1 VRVFSNSKRK
11 SLRRGAWRQGIC
23 VLLSVLLLFSVT
35 ACGKKDGAG
44 TDSAESGSTGAEA
57 AQAAPGGNSTGKGKE
72 AASAGQTGQEIEI
85 PEKPRKTED
94 GGISMDVF
102 AMDTYMTLLAYGENA
117 EEAILAAAAEIH
129 RLDDLLSTG
138 NPESEISKLNAAG
151 GGTISAD
158 VEELIARAGE
168 IHTETGGL
176 FDISIYPVMRL
187 WGFPSQ
193 EYRVP
198 DKAEIA
204 EALKLVDAAQI
215 TVTEVPPAGQAQTA
229 APSEGT
235 APAAPA
241 EGTDPAAA
249 PADTAAAPADAA
261 AAPAETAPAETAPAE
276 GAEPAAAPAEETA
289 PEAEQDAAA
298 PESAPADQPAEGSG
312 EAAGESTPAADG
324 AAQGS
329 VKETGKMMA
338 RAASPATVEVQAAAP
353 QNIYVK
359 IAAAENTGTAPAA
372 EGTAPSA
379 EGTAS
384 SAEGTTPSA
393 EAAENTETAAGE
405 ASLAADA
412 AAAPAADAAAAPE
425 ETVPSAE
432 TAAAPAADAAAAE
445 PAEME
450 KKVSFG
456 ITGMEIDLGGIAKGY
471 TSSRVMDIFR
481 EHGVK
486 HGLVSLGGNVQAIG
500 TKKNGKPW
508 RVAIQNPESEM
519 EYLGVLNIEDKCV
532 ITSGG
537 YERFFEKDGVHY
549 HHIIDPRTGYP
560 ADSGLISATIISD
573 DGALADGLST
583 SLFIMGKDEAEKY
596 WRDHAD
602 DFDYILEDEDGTLYV
617 TEGADEILTTDNR
630 TIVIRK

>member
-1 VRVFSNSKRK
+1 MIVRVFSNSKRK

-187 WGFPSQ
+187 WGFPTQ

-198 DKAEIA
+198 DKTEI
-204 EALKLVDAAQI
+204 EETLKLVDAAQI
-215 TVTEVPPAGQAQTA
+215 TVTEVPAAGQAATTAPDAAQTA

-235 APAAPA
+235 APAA
-241 EGTDPAAA
+241 EGT
-249 PADTAAAPADAA
+249 
-261 AAPAETAPAETAPAE
+261 
-276 GAEPAAAPAEETA
+276 EP
-289 PEAEQDAAA
+289 
-298 PESAPADQPAEGSG
+298 
-312 EAAGESTPAADG
+312 
-324 AAQGS
+324 
-329 VKETGKMMA
+329 
-338 RAASPATVEVQAAAP
+338 
-353 QNIYVK
+353 
-359 IAAAENTGTAPAA
+359 
-372 EGTAPSA
+372 
-379 EGTAS
+379 
-384 SAEGTTPSA
+384 
-393 EAAENTETAAGE
+393 
-405 ASLAADA
+405 
-412 AAAPAADAAAAPE
+412 AAAPAADAAAPAADAAAPADAPAE
-425 ETVPSAE
+425 ESAPAAEQGAPAETAPAADGSAEQAAEATGEVEAPAAVEAQAAAPQRVYVQVSAAENAEAAPSAE
-432 TAAAPAADAAAAE
+432 NTDSAAGEVAQAAAEGANAAVETGPAETAPAEENPAADAAAPAADAAAPAADAAAPADGTAPAADAAAPASDAAAPAADAAAPAAE
-445 PAEME
+445 NAAEAQTE
-450 KKVSFG
+450 APVETETKVSFG

-537 YERFFEKDGVHY
+537 YERYFEKDGVHY

-596 WRDHAD
+596 WREHAD

>member
-1 VRVFSNSKRK
+1 MRVFSNSKRK

-187 WGFPSQ
+187 WGFPTQ

-198 DKAEIA
+198 DKTEI
-204 EALKLVDAAQI
+204 EETLKLVDAAQI
-215 TVTEVPPAGQAQTA
+215 TVTEVPAAGQAATTAPDAAQTA

-235 APAAPA
+235 APAA
-241 EGTDPAAA
+241 EGT
-249 PADTAAAPADAA
+249 
-261 AAPAETAPAETAPAE
+261 
-276 GAEPAAAPAEETA
+276 EP
-289 PEAEQDAAA
+289 
-298 PESAPADQPAEGSG
+298 
-312 EAAGESTPAADG
+312 
-324 AAQGS
+324 
-329 VKETGKMMA
+329 
-338 RAASPATVEVQAAAP
+338 
-353 QNIYVK
+353 
-359 IAAAENTGTAPAA
+359 
-372 EGTAPSA
+372 
-379 EGTAS
+379 
-384 SAEGTTPSA
+384 
-393 EAAENTETAAGE
+393 
-405 ASLAADA
+405 
-412 AAAPAADAAAAPE
+412 AAAPAADAAAPAADAAAPADAPAE
-425 ETVPSAE
+425 ESAPAAEQGAPAETAPAADGSAEQAAEATGEVEAPAAVEAQAAAPQRVYVQVSAAENAEAAPSAE
-432 TAAAPAADAAAAE
+432 NTDSAAGEVAQAAAEGANAAVETGPAETAPAEENPAADAAAPAADAAAPAADAAAPADGTAPAADAAAPASDAAAPASDAAAPAADAAAPAAE
-445 PAEME
+445 NAAEAQTE
-450 KKVSFG
+450 APVETETKVSFG

-537 YERFFEKDGVHY
+537 YERYFEKDGVHY

-596 WRDHAD
+596 WREHAD